1 MGPAGS
7 GSRQGRAKKLATAAP
22 IREAL
27 WLIRNNVPL
36 DVAFQL
42 DDVTRSAW
50 CIVFSEMDGH
60 QFDWNAM
67 RFKEST

>member
-1 MGPAGS
+1 
-7 GSRQGRAKKLATAAP
+7 
-22 IREAL
+22 L